1 MITRRTL
8 MGTTLAGCAGWVS
21 CSQSEQPSESM
32 PAETAQ
38 AAVPAAEPSRYDP
51 EDLKKRLDAGEDVF
65 LLDVRRPE
73 ELEENGAIEGYHHI
87 PVDQIEARMSEI
99 PKDRPLVVY

>member
-21 CSQSEQPSESM
+21 CSQSEQPNESM
-32 PAETAQ
+32 TVETAQ
-38 AAVPAAEPSRYDP
+38 AAAPAAEPSRYDP

>member
-8 MGTTLAGCAGWVS
+8 MGTTLAGCAGLLS

-32 PAETAQ
+32 PAETA
-38 AAVPAAEPSRYDP
+38 AAAPPPAEPPRYDP
-51 EDLKKRLDAGEDVF
+51 EDLKTRLDAGEDVF
-65 LLDVRRPE
+65 LLDVRRPD

-87 PVDQIEARMSEI
+87 PMDQIEARMSEI

>member
-8 MGTTLAGCAGWVS
+8 MSTTVAACAGLVS

-32 PAETAQ
+32 PAETA
-38 AAVPAAEPSRYDP
+38 AAAPPPAEPPRYDP

-73 ELEENGAIEGYHHI
+73 ELEEIGTVEGYNHI
-87 PVDQIEARMSEI
+87 PMDQLEARMSEI

>member
-8 MGTTLAGCAGWVS
+8 MSTTVAACADLVS
-21 CSQSEQPSESM
+21 CSQSEQQSENM
-32 PAETAQ
+32 PAETA
-38 AAVPAAEPSRYDP
+38 AAAPPPAEPPRYDP
-51 EDLKKRLDAGEDVF
+51 ENLKKRLDAGEDVF

-73 ELEENGAIEGYHHI
+73 ELEGIGTIEGYHHI
-87 PVDQIEARMSEI
+87 PMDQLEARMSEI